1 MRSFLSAQIL
11 VMKRINKYALLT
23 FALIVF
29 SMLSVNA
36 DEPNDN
42 GPFNLVRTAQ
52 RYGTLQEAVDAAQSG
67 DVIEVMPCSNY
78 SISEYD
84 EVYATNN
91 LDYISEDGAEV
102 YIEGKSLIFRSNNK
116 NDHATL
122 KNFAIVVVGQEVGDC
137 LF

>member
-1 MRSFLSAQIL
+1 M
-11 VMKRINKYALLT
+11 
-23 FALIVF
+23 
-29 SMLSVNA
+29 
-36 DEPNDN
+36 
-42 GPFNLVRTAQ
+42 
-52 RYGTLQEAVDAAQSG
+52 DAAQSG

-102 YIEGKSLIFRSNNK
+102 YIEGKSLTFRSNNK

-122 KNFAIVVVGQEVGDC
+122 KNFAIVVVGQEVGLDYTFEN
-137 LF
+137 LNFPEAASSFSITMEQMRTLATLP